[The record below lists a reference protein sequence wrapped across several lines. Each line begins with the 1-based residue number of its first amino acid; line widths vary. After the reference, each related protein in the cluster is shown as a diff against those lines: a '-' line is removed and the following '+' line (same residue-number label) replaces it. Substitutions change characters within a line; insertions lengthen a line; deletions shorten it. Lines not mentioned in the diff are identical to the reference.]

1 VYTGRHSGSKMEI
14 PAYMTWRILFAVL
27 LLTQAIQKQLPG
39 QWQPPQ
45 SGMYDEVPNSR
56 RVSDASKTA
65 KPYRLDS
72 DARSV
77 RVAERPQDVVL
88 TLSAR
93 ARLGEPKLAAVLRRG
108 SSIEVF
114 LIWTA
119 PPVKPDDLFESHI
132 EIFHGTTGGRAN
144 TVHELKVS
152 GGSRVGLSLF
162 ESPDD
167 RIDPTVLAD
176 VDGGAYWR
184 TTYVISPDRTAI
196 QKIADGSDYEFADLD
211 RSGMYEFIS
220 WNRRPDDIRCLNP
233 IFLTRFYPEVFVRS
247 GWQFR
252 KIWPPAQWSSPGDH
266 TSLARKTR
274 IPGDGSSPAVQ
285 VVGGF
290 ADLDGDGRAELIC
303 LRDRYQLRPEQ
314 ALAIYRLSEGAFHLI
329 ASAPLRDDRLAY
341 MLSGVDKSS
350 REPEITVFQ
359 TTRDRCEVD
368 GWQPENGGQWQNRY
382 IYRQGE
388 LNLLQM

>member
-1 VYTGRHSGSKMEI
+1 MR
-14 PAYMTWRILFAVL
+14 WRILFAVL

-39 QWQPPQ
+39 QWKEIYGLKVPQ
-45 SGMYDEVPNSR
+45 QSAMYDEVPNSR
-56 RVSDASKTA
+56 RVSDASKTTL
-65 KPYRLDS
+65 PYRLDS

-77 RVAERPQDVVL
+77 RLAERPQDVAL
-88 TLSAR
+88 ILPAR
-93 ARLGEPKLAAVLRRG
+93 ARLGKPKLAAVLRRG
-108 SSIEVF
+108 PSIEVF

-119 PPVKPDDLFESHI
+119 PHVKPDALFESHI
-132 EIFHGTTGGRAN
+132 EIFDGTTGGRAN
-144 TVHELKVS
+144 SVHELKLS
-152 GGSRVGLSLF
+152 GGPGVRLSLF

-167 RIDPTVLAD
+167 RNDSTVLAD
-176 VDGGAYWR
+176 VDGGAYWG

-196 QKIADGSDYEFADLD
+196 QKIADGSDHEFADLD
-211 RSGMYEFIS
+211 RSGKYEFIS

-233 IFLTRFYPEVFVRS
+233 VFFTRFYPEVFVRS

-252 KIWPPAQWSSPGDH
+252 KIWPPAQWSGPGDH
-266 TSLARKTR
+266 TSLARKSR
-274 IPGDGSSPAVQ
+274 VPGDGSSPAIQ

-314 ALAIYRLSEGAFHLI
+314 ELAIYRLSEGAFHLV
-329 ASAPLRDDRLAY
+329 ASAPLGGDHLAY

-359 TTRDRCEVD
+359 TTRDRCEAD
-368 GWQPENGGQWQNRY
+368 GWQPETGEQWLTRY
-382 IYRQGE
+382 VYRQGE
-388 LNLLQM
+388 LKLLQR